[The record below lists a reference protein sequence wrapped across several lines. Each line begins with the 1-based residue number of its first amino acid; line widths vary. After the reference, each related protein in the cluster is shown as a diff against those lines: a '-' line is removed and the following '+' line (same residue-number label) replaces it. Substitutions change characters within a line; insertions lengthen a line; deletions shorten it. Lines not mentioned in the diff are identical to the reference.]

1 MWGVWWVC
9 DGRIELSKETC
20 SMNPVKEV
28 RVRDVMMTKPVVFTT
43 EMDLLDAIRVLVEHR
58 ISGAPVVD
66 ARGNLVGVLTER
78 DFLKAALV
86 AGYHGER
93 GGCIGDYMSRNVD
106 AVNADDSLFD
116 VATRFVET
124 KYRRYPVIEDNRVV
138 GVIARS
144 DVLRAVMDAFGRRR
158 SGVRGSMS

>member
-1 MWGVWWVC
+1 
-9 DGRIELSKETC
+9 
-20 SMNPVKEV
+20 MNPVEEV
-28 RVRDVMMTKPVVFTT
+28 RVRDAMTTKPVVFTC
-43 EMDLLDAIRVLVEHR
+43 EMDLLDAVRILVERR

-93 GGCIGDYMSRNVD
+93 GGCVGDYMNANVE

-138 GVIARS
+138 GIIARS

-158 SGVRGSMS
+158 SSFRGSSPPS